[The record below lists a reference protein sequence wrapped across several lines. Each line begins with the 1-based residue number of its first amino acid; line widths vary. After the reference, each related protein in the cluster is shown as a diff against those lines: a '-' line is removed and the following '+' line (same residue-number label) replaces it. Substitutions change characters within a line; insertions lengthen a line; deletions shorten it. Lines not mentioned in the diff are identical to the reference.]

1 MGNPTGLEHA
11 QKMPTT
17 TRRPGSIRSSSTR
30 QVIHQLSTT
39 RGFTDMIINTFSY
52 LWSTT
57 AIDAITEL
65 VDNGYTTFEVPISS
79 PHCWPEEISDA
90 ERSDTKA
97 KLDGYGATIRSL
109 NAGGYDINL
118 ASPGANMRRKS
129 IEHIKSVID
138 LAVAWDVPDVVISP
152 GTRRPMISPSLDRTY
167 GWMYESFET
176 LIPLANQGGKRLLM
190 ENTPYC
196 FTPNIPDLVGIVTTV
211 DDDALKIVYDVA
223 NAAYIEEEP
232 VAGLLSFREHIAL
245 VHISDT
251 GTDVWGH
258 DPIGTGVID
267 FKGLGNAVEETLG
280 VSNVVLEIIREENT
294 LYEFAKAMDD
304 LTERGWKL

>member
-1 MGNPTGLEHA
+1 
-11 QKMPTT
+11 
-17 TRRPGSIRSSSTR
+17 
-30 QVIHQLSTT
+30 
-39 RGFTDMIINTFSY
+39 MIINTFSY

-65 VDNGYTTFEVPISS
+65 VDNGYTTFEVPVSS
-79 PHCWPEEISDA
+79 PHCWPEEISDS
-90 ERSDTKA
+90 ERSATKA
-97 KLDGYGATIRSL
+97 KLDGCGATIRSL

-167 GWMYESFET
+167 GWMYESLES
-176 LIPLANQGGKRLLM
+176 LIPLSKQAGKRLLM

-232 VAGLLSFREHIAL
+232 VAGLLSHSQHIAL

-267 FKGLGNAVEETLG
+267 FKGLGDAVQSTLG

-304 LTERGWKL
+304 LAELGWKL

>member
-1 MGNPTGLEHA
+1 
-11 QKMPTT
+11 
-17 TRRPGSIRSSSTR
+17 
-30 QVIHQLSTT
+30 
-39 RGFTDMIINTFSY
+39 MIINTFSY

-57 AIDAITEL
+57 AIDAIREL

-79 PHCWPEEISDA
+79 PHCWPEEISDS
-90 ERSDTKA
+90 ERSATKA

-152 GTRRPMISPSLDRTY
+152 GTLRPMISPSLDRTY
-167 GWMYESFET
+167 GWMYESLES
-176 LIPLANQGGKRLLM
+176 LIPLAKQAGKRLLM

-196 FTPNIPDLVGIVTTV
+196 FTPTVDDLAGIVNTV

-232 VAGLLSFREHIAL
+232 VAALLSHHQHVAL

-251 GTDVWGH
+251 GTDIWGH

-267 FKGLGNAVEETLG
+267 FEGLGDAVEATCG
-280 VSNVVLEIIREENT
+280 VNNVVLEIIREENT

-304 LTERGWKL
+304 LNDRGWKL

>member
-1 MGNPTGLEHA
+1 MA
-11 QKMPTT
+11 
-17 TRRPGSIRSSSTR
+17 
-30 QVIHQLSTT
+30 
-39 RGFTDMIINTFSY
+39 
-52 LWSTT
+52 
-57 AIDAITEL
+57 
-65 VDNGYTTFEVPISS
+65 
-79 PHCWPEEISDA
+79 A
-90 ERSDTKA
+90 ERSAAKV

-152 GTRRPMISPSLDRTY
+152 GTRRPMISPSLARTY
-167 GWMYESFET
+167 GWLYESFET
-176 LIPLANQGGKRLLM
+176 LIPLAKQAGKRLLM

-196 FTPNIPDLVGIVTTV
+196 YTPTVKELAGIVTTV

-232 VAGLLSFREHIAL
+232 VAGFLSYREHIAL
-245 VHISDT
+245 MHISDT
-251 GTDVWGH
+251 GTDIWGH

-267 FKGLGNAVEETLG
+267 FKGLGDAVEETLG

-304 LTERGWKL
+304 LTELGWKLRQ